1 MKNLSYSNLKEKV
14 KKANKKEFIALL
26 AILWWI
32 PGGSLWCTFAI
43 WIRYSIRIKNFF
55 GIKQKNL

>member
-1 MKNLSYSNLKEKV
+1 MKNLSYSNLKVKV

-32 PGGSLWCTFAI
+32 PGGSLWCTVAI
-43 WIRYSIRIKNFF
+43 WIRYSIKIKKFF
-55 GIKQKNL
+55 GFN

>member
-26 AILWWI
+26 AVIWWI
-32 PGGSLWCTFAI
+32 RGGFLWCTIAI
-43 WIRYSIRIKNFF
+43 WIRYSLKIKKFF
-55 GIKQKNL
+55 GFNHK

>member
-1 MKNLSYSNLKEKV
+1 MKNLSYSNLSEKV

-32 PGGSLWCTFAI
+32 PGGSLWCIVAI
-43 WIRYSIRIKNFF
+43 WIRYSIKIKKFF
-55 GIKQKNL
+55 GFK

>member
-26 AILWWI
+26 AVIWWI
-32 PGGSLWCTFAI
+32 PGGFLWCSIAI
-43 WIRYSIRIKNFF
+43 WIRYSLKIKKFF
-55 GIKQKNL
+55 GFNHK

>member
-14 KKANKKEFIALL
+14 KKVNKKEFIALL

-32 PGGSLWCTFAI
+32 PGGSLWCTAAI
-43 WIRYSIRIKNFF
+43 WIRYSIRIKKFF
-55 GIKQKNL
+55 GLKQ

>member
-26 AILWWI
+26 AVIWWI
-32 PGGSLWCTFAI
+32 PGGFLWCTIAI
-43 WIRYSIRIKNFF
+43 WIRYSLKSKKFF
-55 GIKQKNL
+55 GFNHK

>member
-26 AILWWI
+26 AVIWWI
-32 PGGSLWCTFAI
+32 PGGFLWCAIAI
-43 WIRYSIRIKNFF
+43 WIRYSLKIK
-55 GIKQKNL
+55 